1 MGAPCAGLAHGPLGI
16 AGTAFIGGPP
26 TNALAELPSFIL
38 SSHPIVTNSHFAL
51 CYTFAEPQEGNPIVP
66 LNLSLIPAG
75 SKLES
80 NGDGQ
85 AFDVSTSESRTF
97 LCLLTVSDQ
106 LEQESLDVSLWGSA
120 DGQDFGKKPLLK
132 IPQQFYRGT
141 TKMVLDISLRPE
153 IRFLRAK
160 WELNR
165 WGRVA
170 PTPMFVA
177 GLQLEEIPA
186 MSEQTST
193 RRAVLAG
200 QS

>member
-1 MGAPCAGLAHGPLGI
+1 
-16 AGTAFIGGPP
+16 
-26 TNALAELPSFIL
+26 
-38 SSHPIVTNSHFAL
+38 
-51 CYTFAEPQEGNPIVP
+51 VP
-66 LNLSLIPAG
+66 LQISLIPAET
-75 SKLES
+75 KLES

-85 AFDVSTSESRTF
+85 ALDVSASETRTF
-97 LCLLTVSDQ
+97 LCCLTITDQ
-106 LEQESLDVSLWGSA
+106 IEQESLDVSIWGSA

-153 IRFLRAK
+153 VRFLRAK

-177 GLQLEEIPA
+177 ELQLEEIPA
-186 MSEQTST
+186 MSRTT
-193 RRAVLAG
+193 TGGRAALAA